1 VESFIIDNV
10 GSLVTGG
17 PKEVLWN
24 LLKKGI
30 DYKTWIGIF
39 VEAGDTVETYENRGN
54 GKLSEFLISGE
65 DEQGEFRKIVFNEDN
80 MKKLAERMYEVN
92 GFDFQSELER
102 YLNSYINNSGLS
114 NDNKVA
120 CKKHFIDIVINDI
133 KEKYPDIMLYIYT
146 QETNERVSKIYN
158 MIEQM
163 GNLPAQNI
171 FRLYNNSIN
180 TYPKEKI
187 LKINEADYQRHNNR
201 KTNTGAL
208 NKKIKW
214 KLSNFIH
221 GNFGIL
227 DGTKEHVLNTVKKWE
242 NERKS
247 YPKWLIIPY
256 DVCRNL
262 YYKTPRHIGK
272 ILDILNDEE
281 CMYVVY
287 EFVWR
292 YETGMFSYIIY
303 TQEQVYSV
311 WKKYYLLLDNNDKKC
326 DVKKYINEWFYVGRA
341 LLREF
346 KEDGNEED
354 WNYVWNILNKRA
366 KEVKNG
372 DIILYM
378 DKAKYYLYVYN
389 IYEVRLLLQRFQ
401 RMTIPEECYDIYLNY
416 AGIEIACGNLENAK
430 MLLDNLIRK
439 LDVIRNVNG
448 DALNEQL
455 KVYYSENQVYIDS
468 VYAAALHLYSFVL
481 QGIAFGRGQ
490 YEMYQEEI
498 NTILDKADMMSYC
511 FDFNGIIDFV
521 SNALLDWHVQRYEK
535 KETFEI
541 NRNTVN
547 IIESNNV
554 CEEAYYL
561 YRVLDLSSFPIACN
575 HVNFFGNIE
584 IPWIL
589 VLYNCCPQIAL
600 NIMVRCSKPE
610 IGKYIITRRM
620 LVYKDTESI
629 EKEIRYLYKILEYC
643 LDEFE
648 EILVEQ
654 DASVC
659 DYVKNNISEIL
670 IRYMSRC
677 PEDIQIEVLSVLK
690 KVMER
695 QNVVMDNR
703 MDYFIHMIIGLV
715 SEKNKGIMFESFLQT
730 DIVEHKVML
739 GHYPSVDLFTWY
751 FRKDE
756 SKKYC
761 KRTDKI
767 SEIIKFLLSDE
778 DDDNY
783 IWKTKV
789 IRLNVLAE
797 MDLLTQKEKELL
809 TQKVWSRVNTETNLP
824 DISTWYAWVFL
835 NFESDNKLPAI
846 SIKDYL
852 LKKRLMLTLANEK
865 GVNISMREDTYL
877 DEMLKLIENIH
888 DDFWEI
894 EEAELIF
901 KDALDYWEI
910 LKPKIDKYQK
920 SDNTINNYIIN
931 EYTARIY
938 KMINMLTNLYNN
950 ITKNLSDELY
960 KKVKTFITELEQYNF
975 GITTLQLLFESK
987 DNLYT
992 VVENIIENTYDI
1004 DERVVINALEASYSY
1019 IKKYPDNKQAEE
1031 LLENMILIL
1040 KTRKEP
1046 GLVSAINLIHNLLYI
1061 KNVII
1066 SKQVIQKL
1074 DKCLLLLDKATQY
1087 KDEEEKMIKHKVL
1100 IRKSCM
1106 GLAYQILEKY
1116 SEYAGDGV
1124 RRWQEIYNGDEFAE
1138 VKNEMI

>member
-1 VESFIIDNV
+1 MESFIIDNV

-17 PKEVLWN
+17 PKEVLWS
-24 LLKKGI
+24 LLKKSI
-30 DYKTWIGIF
+30 DYKTWMGIF
-39 VEAGDTVETYENRGN
+39 VEAGDIVATYENPGN
-54 GKLSEFLISGE
+54 SKSDEFLNSGE
-65 DEQGEFRKIVFNEDN
+65 DEQGELRKTVFHEDN
-80 MKKLAERMYEVN
+80 MKKLAKQMYEVN

-102 YLNSYINNSGLS
+102 CLDSYINDSWLS
-114 NDNKVA
+114 DDNKVA

-133 KEKYPDIMLYIYT
+133 KEKYPDIMLYSNT
-146 QETNERVSKIYN
+146 QETKEMLSEIYS
-158 MIEQM
+158 IIKPI
-163 GNLPAQNI
+163 GSLPAQNI
-171 FRLYNNSIN
+171 FRLYNNSID
-180 TYPKEKI
+180 TYPEEKI
-187 LKINEADYQRHNNR
+187 LKINQMDYQRHNNR
-201 KTNTGAL
+201 KTNTDAL

-214 KLSNFIH
+214 KLSDFAN
-221 GNFGIL
+221 GNPGIL
-227 DGTKEHVLNTVKKWE
+227 NGTKEQVLNTVNKWE
-242 NERKS
+242 NERNS

-256 DVCRNL
+256 GMRCSL
-262 YYKTPRHIGK
+262 YYNTPLHIGDF
-272 ILDILNDEE
+272 LNILNDEE
-281 CMYVVY
+281 CMYVIY

-292 YETGMFSYIIY
+292 YETGMFSYNID

-311 WKKYYLLLDNNDKKC
+311 WKQYYLLLDDNDKKC
-326 DVKKYINEWFYVGRA
+326 DAKKYINEWFYVGMA
-341 LLREF
+341 LLRNF
-346 KEDGNEED
+346 KDNGNED
-354 WNYVWNILNKRA
+354 SWNYVWDILDKQA
-366 KEVKNG
+366 NG
-372 DIILYM
+372 VENGGIILYM
-378 DKAKYYLYVYN
+378 DKMKYYLSVYN
-389 IYEVRLLLQRFQ
+389 MYELRLLLQRFQ
-401 RMTIPEECYDIYLNY
+401 RMTIPEKCYDIRLNY
-416 AGIEIACGNLENAK
+416 AGVEIACGNLENAK
-430 MLLDNLIRK
+430 MLLYDLIRK
-439 LDVIRNVNG
+439 LDIIRNE
-448 DALNEQL
+448 D
-455 KVYYSENQVYIDS
+455 SENQVYIDS
-468 VYAAALHLYSFVL
+468 VYALALYFYSFVI
-481 QGIAFGRGQ
+481 QGIALGRGSKSS

-511 FDFNGIIDFV
+511 FDFNGIIDLV
-521 SNALLDWHVQRYEK
+521 SKALLNWHVQIYEK

-547 IIESNNV
+547 IIENNNN

-561 YRVLDLSSFPIACN
+561 YRVLDLSSFPITCN
-575 HVNFFGNIE
+575 HVNFLGNIE

-589 VLYNCCPQIAL
+589 ALYDCWPQIAL
-600 NIMVRCSKPE
+600 NIMLRCSKPE
-610 IGKYIITRRM
+610 IGKYIITRRK
-620 LVYKDTESI
+620 LVYKDTKSI
-629 EKEIRYLYKILEYC
+629 KKEIRYLYKIIEYC

-648 EILVEQ
+648 DIPVEQ
-654 DASVC
+654 DTSVC

-690 KVMER
+690 KIMEK

-715 SEKNKGIMFESFLQT
+715 SEKNKGMMFESLLQT

-761 KRTDKI
+761 KRTDEI
-767 SEIIKFLLSDE
+767 SGIIKFLLSDE
-778 DDDNY
+778 EDDNY
-783 IWKTKV
+783 IWKTKI

-846 SIKDYL
+846 SIKDYV
-852 LKKRLMLTLANEK
+852 LKKRLMLTLANEN
-865 GVNISMREDTYL
+865 GINISMREDTYL
-877 DEMLKLIENIH
+877 DEMLKLIENTH
-888 DDFWEI
+888 DDFWKT
-894 EEAELIF
+894 EETELIF

-910 LKPKIDKYQK
+910 LKPKIEKYQK
-920 SDNTINNYIIN
+920 SHNTRNNYIIN
-931 EYTARIY
+931 EYSARVY
-938 KMINMLTNLYNN
+938 KMINMLTGLYNHM
-950 ITKNLSDELY
+950 TKNLSDELY
-960 KKVKTFITELEQYNF
+960 EKVKMFIIELEQYNF
-975 GITTLQLLFESK
+975 GVTTLQLLFEPK
-987 DNLYT
+987 DNIYT
-992 VVENIIENTYDI
+992 VVKNIMENMYDI
-1004 DERVVINALEASYSY
+1004 DERVVTNALEASYSY

-1031 LLENMILIL
+1031 LLENMIFIL
-1040 KTRKEP
+1040 KTHKEP
-1046 GLVSAINLIHNLLYI
+1046 GLVYAINLIHNLLYI

-1087 KDEEEKMIKHKVL
+1087 KDEEEKVIKHKVL
-1100 IRKSCM
+1100 IRRSCM

-1124 RRWQEIYNGDEFAE
+1124 RRWQEIYNGNEFAE